1 MYSLIDALSRL
12 TGLPDEALG
21 VELAQR
27 AQRYPIPAVE
37 IADWRHRERPRPV
50 WVQRAATHWI
60 GILWQTA
67 RATCPPGQCAA
78 VDARYATALDPA
90 LGEVYRLL
98 EQFDHTPGPVAPA
111 TLRQELEPLTR
122 LLRERIQRQFD
133 LRLPG
138 EDGWNLED

>member
-1 MYSLIDALSRL
+1 MYSLIDALSHL

-27 AQRYPIPAVE
+27 AQRYPIPAAD
-37 IADWRHRERPRPV
+37 IADWRRRERPRPV

-60 GILWQTA
+60 GALWHTA
-67 RATCPPGQCAA
+67 RANCPPPPRGA
-78 VDARYATALDPA
+78 VDARYAAALDPA

-98 EQFDHTPGPVAPA
+98 EQFERTPGPVAPA

-122 LLRERIQRQFD
+122 LLRERVRRQFD
-133 LRLPG
+133 LLLPG
-138 EDGWNLED
+138 ED

>member
-27 AQRYPIPAVE
+27 AQRYPIPAAE
-37 IADWRHRERPRPV
+37 IADWRRRERPRPV

-60 GILWQTA
+60 GALWHTA
-67 RATCPPGQCAA
+67 RANCPPPQRRA
-78 VDARYATALDPA
+78 VDTRYAAALDPA

-98 EQFDHTPGPVAPA
+98 EQFERAPGPVALA

-122 LLRERIQRQFD
+122 LLRERVRRQFD
-133 LRLPG
+133 LLLPG
-138 EDGWNLED
+138 ED